1 MHSLLTGKLQ
11 CHYGEIMQRI
21 AIYDLDKTITRRAT
35 YGPFLAYAV
44 PRYRPWRMVLA
55 PLIIFTVAGF
65 ALKLLSRGRLKE
77 INLGLM
83 LGWQIDEGVLA
94 EISARFAGRTL
105 ARNVF
110 RPALDRIDADRADGY
125 QIVIASASY
134 AFYVSN
140 IARLLGTDLIAT
152 RTMTIGTAVSPR
164 IDGENCYGEAKLAMI
179 RDWMDTKNIVRDEAH
194 IRFYSD
200 HVSDA
205 PSLAWADEG
214 FAANAHPPLR
224 ALAKARGWAILDWA

>member
-11 CHYGEIMQRI
+11 CHYGKIMQRI

-35 YGPFLAYAV
+35 FGPFLAYAV
-44 PRYRPWRMVLA
+44 PRYRPWRIVLA
-55 PLIIFTVAGF
+55 PLMLFTLAGF
-65 ALKLLSRGRLKE
+65 ALKLIDRGRLKE

-83 LGWQIDEGVLA
+83 LGNRIDQASLSA
-94 EISARFAGRTL
+94 ISARFAVRML
-105 ARNVF
+105 AQNMF

-125 QIVIASASY
+125 RIVIASASY

-140 IARLLGTDLIAT
+140 IARLLGTGVIAT
-152 RTMTIGTAVSPR
+152 RTGVTGTTVSPR
-164 IDGENCYGEAKLAMI
+164 IEGENCYGEAKLAMI
-179 RDWMDTKNIVRDEAH
+179 RDWMDTKSIARDAAH

-205 PSLAWADEG
+205 PSLGWADEG
-214 FAANAHPPLR
+214 FATNPHSPLR
-224 ALAKARGWAILDWA
+224 VLAGKRGWTILDWA